1 MLICIPTEGQ
11 MRRLS
16 LILSMCDKYEASRSG
31 YLLPPGISRRLDA
44 FPGNCLAIPHKSA
57 NCFML
62 GLLRET
68 FSLFR
73 SHGNS
78 LLTVSILCAKL
89 TLHAA
94 RGNLILTWAGSNI
107 CKANSFSKMFNI
119 SFQYI
124 LKTARIFGAKY
135 QTDSLTGKIRTTC
148 EYILLCCSWSWRC
161 RHITI
166 LCDITRTSPA
176 GSDHGSE
183 LRCSRYFSHRLNNC
197 SCLFY

>member
-107 CKANSFSKMFNI
+107 CKANSFSKMFNF

-124 LKTARIFGAKY
+124 LKLGQLVSTSCCAAVGADAAVTSLSSVTSRGPVLQVLITARSFAAAVI
-135 QTDSLTGKIRTTC
+135 SHTGWTTVRVC
-148 EYILLCCSWSWRC
+148 F
-161 RHITI
+161 
-166 LCDITRTSPA
+166 TRI
-176 GSDHGSE
+176 D
-183 LRCSRYFSHRLNNC
+183 
-197 SCLFY
+197 